1 MAFFLPRGLRC
12 GQLGARCFSQRPR
25 FSLVVD
31 GMEICRHSTGLSGAF
46 QRHRWP
52 EGDVFG
58 PKHFEGLRAA
68 LTRHGELRKG
78 YVCAQKGTRWTP
90 RDLQGLELISVPRRA
105 GGKDPNDIAISLE
118 AARLVF
124 QENVD
129 AIALAAADLD
139 FLYLVEVLQR
149 HGARV
154 LVLLPRQ
161 CNAGVARAFR
171 ETAEVEWFSFA
182 EEAER
187 QPKKKMLLSSKR
199 CSSVFEDLKAE
210 DFDHGEVGLEMMDQL
225 RAMLLDW
232 GYLEDQTQALLPA
245 VAKFAVLHELED
257 FPLWPKSLAYTQLA
271 KVISKHGVWKR
282 NDHRLIFVLPCGPAT
297 ASKKWLEACGSSKA
311 VSYVRAGGAFLLR
324 ESEAVALE
332 VLQRLGYYGDMNEDL
347 SEAIDIFASMKS
359 NDQALQVSGL
369 SIKPHFSVHRK
380 MALLHAALVSPR
392 VHGEWHIAPGDDLA
406 RRFLVARGLL
416 AGGQGADRK
425 EVWRALES
433 FLEQSEL
440 PRPRSYNAAVK
451 QLNLLLSSEDPSSRS
466 PRVPRVD
473 PPRQRSPRA
482 VHGEPKS
489 GQRLADD
496 DGRLRGEGWWDRFE
510 REDSGRTD
518 LGL

>member
-1 MAFFLPRGLRC
+1 MC
-12 GQLGARCFSQRPR
+12 
-25 FSLVVD
+25 
-31 GMEICRHSTGLSGAF
+31 
-46 QRHRWP
+46 
-52 EGDVFG
+52 DVFG

-118 AARLVF
+118 AARL
-124 QENVD
+124 
-129 AIALAAADLD
+129 
-139 FLYLVEVLQR
+139 EVLQR

-332 VLQRLGYYGDMNEDL
+332 VLQRLGYYGDMNE
-347 SEAIDIFASMKS
+347 EPFKS
-359 NDQALQVSGL
+359 
-369 SIKPHFSVHRK
+369 
-380 MALLHAALVSPR
+380 
-392 VHGEWHIAPGDDLA
+392 PG
-406 RRFLVARGLL
+406 
-416 AGGQGADRK
+416 
-425 EVWRALES
+425 S
-433 FLEQSEL
+433 
-440 PRPRSYNAAVK
+440 
-451 QLNLLLSSEDPSSRS
+451 PSS
-466 PRVPRVD
+466 PTF
-473 PPRQRSPRA
+473 QCT
-482 VHGEPKS
+482 
-489 GQRLADD
+489 
-496 DGRLRGEGWWDRFE
+496 GRWPCCTQPWSLLECTANGTLHPATTWRGA
-510 REDSGRTD
+510 S
-518 LGL
+518 